1 MASAIQANVVQMSF
15 TNCFEIV
22 ISFCHIMYTVL
33 ELASINNCFKLTCSS
48 EIIMTLDWVIRYKE
62 GQYLFSV
69 SKMVFMKGPPTV
81 SNVYLTMT
89 CKV

>member
-1 MASAIQANVVQMSF
+1 MARAIQANIVQMPF

-22 ISFCHIMYTVL
+22 ISFCHIIDTVL
-33 ELASINNCFKLTCSS
+33 ELASINNCFKLKHCC

-69 SKMVFMKGPPTV
+69 SKMVLMKGPQ
-81 SNVYLTMT
+81 LCLM
-89 CKV
+89 CI